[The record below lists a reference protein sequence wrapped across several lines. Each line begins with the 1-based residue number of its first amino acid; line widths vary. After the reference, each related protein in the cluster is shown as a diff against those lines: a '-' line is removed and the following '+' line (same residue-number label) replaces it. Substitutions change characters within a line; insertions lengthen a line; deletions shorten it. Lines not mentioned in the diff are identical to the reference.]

1 MLISRIAYL
10 ILKENV
16 ESDKILAVTFTKKA
30 AEEMKT
36 RLKILLQRSY
46 VKNSPS
52 IQGPSLS
59 ARDAESNVGTRRKLF
74 NSGVTCTTLHSFC
87 VGVLRNY
94 NELNPDFTIY
104 DDADS
109 VKIVAALIKEKKI
122 VDADGR
128 SPAPRLVYMAI
139 STIKRQMLKRIGYQ
153 YSDTVYQI
161 ADDLLRDYGQIL
173 RDNNAKDFD
182 DLILHTLN
190 ILLRNDHAAH
200 ALRAQYSH
208 ILCDEWQDVD
218 KSQYCLL
225 TLLTDDS
232 SRRLHFGPD
241 IDNYIRVNNVFEVKS
256 KDKNKDNNRDG
267 NRDGDDPQA
276 RRSALHLEGGL
287 GSRTLFVVGDTFQTI
302 YSWRGADNK
311 NMDYFAADFPG

>member
-1 MLISRIAYL
+1 VLISRIAYL
-10 ILKENV
+10 ILKENI

-36 RLKILLQRSY
+36 RLGILLQKSNVR
-46 VKNSPS
+46 NSPS
-52 IQGPSLS
+52 SHGASMSTRNTGSS
-59 ARDAESNVGTRRKLF
+59 ADIRRKLF

-94 NELNPDFTIY
+94 NTVNPDFTIY

-109 VKIVAALIKEKKI
+109 VKIVAALMKEKKI
-122 VDADGR
+122 VDDEGYTPTAR
-128 SPAPRLVYMAI
+128 VVYLAI
-139 STIKRQMLKRIGYQ
+139 STIKRQMLKRIGFEF
-153 YSDTVYQI
+153 DDPVYQI
-161 ADDLLRDYGQIL
+161 ADDLLRDYSQVL

-190 ILLRNDHAAH
+190 ILLKNGPAAH
-200 ALRAQYSH
+200 AIRAQYSH

-232 SRRLHFGPD
+232 RRRLHFGLD
-241 IDNYIRVNNVFEVKS
+241 IDNYVRVHNVFEIKS
-256 KDKNKDNNRDG
+256 KDK
-267 NRDGDDPQA
+267 DGDDP
-276 RRSALHLEGGL
+276 RSRHSALDSEGEQNP
-287 GSRTLFVVGDTFQTI
+287 RTLFVVGDSFQTI